1 VRRTLFIF
9 VAVAGV
15 PILPSAASVHA
26 VMPPPSTFSA
36 RVDNPWYPLRPGS
49 VYIYQGAKD
58 GKRSR
63 DVLTVTHSTRKVDGV
78 PCVVVEDRLYLDG
91 VLEERTTEWYSEDV
105 HGNVWYF
112 GEDTAELDTHGHVT
126 TTSGSWQAGVQGA
139 RPGVFMYARP
149 RVGQAGRQELLEGQ
163 AEDRFQVVS
172 LHASVRVPF
181 VSSRDGLLTKEWT
194 PLEPGVLD
202 HKVYVRGIGDV
213 LELTVQ
219 GGNER
224 AALVSFRRG

>member
-1 VRRTLFIF
+1 MPLP
-9 VAVAGV
+9 AV
-15 PILPSAASVHA
+15 
-26 VMPPPSTFSA
+26 FSA

-49 VYIYQGAKD
+49 VYVYQGMKD

-63 DVLTVTHSTRKVDGV
+63 DVLTVTHSIRRIDGV
-78 PCVVVEDRLYLDG
+78 PCVVVDDRLYLEG
-91 VLEERTTEWYSEDV
+91 ALEERTTEWYSEDAR
-105 HGNVWYF
+105 GNVWYF
-112 GEDTAELDTHGHVT
+112 GEKTAELDIRGHVT
-126 TTSGSWQAGVQGA
+126 TTSGSWRSGVGGA

-149 RVGQAGRQELLEGQ
+149 RVGQAGRQELLKGQ
-163 AEDRFQVVS
+163 AEDRFRVLS

-181 VSSRDGLLTKEWT
+181 VTSTQGLLTKEWT

-213 LELTVQ
+213 LEMTVR
-219 GGNER
+219 GGSER